1 MFFRSSLNETLN
13 VSWSAS
19 SRGGPA
25 WAPKWSP
32 NSSPFWDPKWIQFW
46 DPKWKPKSHPFW
58 NHKSQ
63 QILRGASSHDSPS
76 RASSRKR
83 STRNLMYALM
93 GLQAHPPRDPGAYN
107 IICADLHLILGIC
120 LANNNFHSTLRHD
133 PKRLPRD
140 FGRVLVE
147 Y

>member
-13 VSWSAS
+13 VSWPW
-19 SRGGPA
+19 GPSLGSKMESKFEPVLGPQMDPILGPQMEA
-25 WAPKWSP
+25 KITSILEPQIAA
-32 NSSPFWDPKWIQFW
+32 NSE
-46 DPKWKPKSHPFW
+46 
-58 NHKSQ
+58 
-63 QILRGASSHDSPS
+63 GASSHNSPS

-120 LANNNFHSTLRHD
+120 LANNNFQSTLRHD

-140 FGRVLVE
+140 FGRVVVE